1 MNGLRIA
8 WVKIGG
14 LWPLHTGG
22 RLRSFHIV
30 SELSRRHRVTVLTTH
45 RPGEDPSALA
55 RRLPHC
61 ERVVSF
67 PHAAPKQ
74 GSWRF
79 VGSLARSWLSPL
91 PVDLW
96 KSRVPA
102 VRAEVERLVGAGLVD
117 LCVADFLVAAPNVP
131 LGGAVPVVLFEHN
144 VEHMIWKRLA
154 AVEARAWRR
163 RLLALEWRKMR
174 RCEARACAQA
184 TLTIAVSDVDRALL
198 ATDAPGARVATVPT
212 GVDTAY
218 FAPNGVPESPAH
230 LVFIGSMDWYPNED
244 AMVFFVGEVLPLI
257 RRAVPDAR
265 LTVVGRN
272 PSARLRALGEA
283 AGVRITGTVEDVRA
297 WIAEA
302 AVYVVPLRVGGGTR
316 LKIFEGLAMGKA
328 VVSTTV
334 GAEGLPLV
342 DGTHFVRAD
351 GAAEFARAVVSLV
364 RDPDRRRTL
373 GTAGRRLVEARYSW
387 AEVAREFEARCEPA
401 LVARAAAAASPR
413 VVPGAVEC
421 LPSVLASMMAGR
433 RHNGGDG
440 R

>member
-1 MNGLRIA
+1 MNGLRIV

-45 RPGEDPSALA
+45 RPDEDPAALA
-55 RRLPHC
+55 ARLPHC

-74 GSWRF
+74 GSRGF

-96 KSRVPA
+96 KSRVPSL
-102 VRAEVERLVGAGLVD
+102 RAEVDRLLGAGLVD
-117 LCVADFLVAAPNVP
+117 VCVADFLVAAPNVP

-154 AVEARAWRR
+154 AIETRAWRR
-163 RLLALEWRKMR
+163 ALLAVEWRKMR
-174 RCEARACAQA
+174 RAEARACTQA
-184 TLTIAVSDVDRALL
+184 TVTIAVSDVDRALL
-198 ATDAPGARVATVPT
+198 AAEAPGARVFTVPT
-212 GVDTAY
+212 GVDTSY
-218 FAPNGVPESPAH
+218 FAPGGGPESPGR
-230 LVFIGSMDWYPNED
+230 LVFIGSMDWYPNDD
-244 AMVFFVGEVLPLI
+244 AMMFFIGEILPAV
-257 RRAVPDAR
+257 RRAVPEVELA
-265 LTVVGRN
+265 VVGRD
-272 PSARLRALGEA
+272 PSARLRAMGEA
-283 AGVRITGTVEDVRA
+283 AGVRITGTVDDVRP
-297 WIAEA
+297 WIADA

-351 GAAEFARAVVSLV
+351 APAEFARAVVSLL
-364 RDPDRRRTL
+364 RDPARRQAL
-373 GTAGRRLVEARYSW
+373 GMAGRQLVEARHSW
-387 AEVAREFEARCEPA
+387 ATVAREFETRFEPA
-401 LVARAAAAASPR
+401 LGARMTAEARPR
-413 VVPGAVEC
+413 VGRG
-421 LPSVLASMMAGR
+421 LSSVSR
-433 RHNGGDG
+433 PFSHR
-440 R
+440 